1 MIAYIIQP
9 QVVFVK
15 RFPKNDR
22 YNRCGRAVRQP
33 HVYKYILQARIFR
46 LSMVKDTSRREDA
59 ARQGAC
65 EIRAHYGGPAG
76 RARQTGACRRAGR
89 AGAANRRMS
98 AGRPGRR
105 GKPAY
110 VGGPAGRA
118 RQTGACRRARPGG
131 RGKPA
136 HVGERGRA
144 GAARPAHVGGPAGLA
159 RQDRRMSAGRPDW
172 RGKPAHVGER
182 GRAGAGAALC
192 KKTAPALNNR
202 GRCVPGA
209 ASVRVRRLFPRAE
222 KRTCIGQAFAVF
234 GGKFALERGVPVH
247 AHAGRPLCKRHGCAQ
262 G

>member
-65 EIRAHYGGPAG
+65 EIRAHYGGP
-76 RARQTGACRRAGR
+76 
-89 AGAANRRMS
+89 
-98 AGRPGRR
+98 
-105 GKPAY
+105 
-110 VGGPAGRA
+110 VGRA

-131 RGKPA
+131 RGRPA

-144 GAARPAHVGGPAGLA
+144 RVRYGRI
-159 RQDRRMSAGRPDW
+159 MAGRSGG

-182 GRAGAGAALC
+182 GRAGAAD
-192 KKTAPALNNR
+192 R
-202 GRCVPGA
+202 RMS
-209 ASVRVRRLFPRAE
+209 ASA
-222 KRTCIGQAFAVF
+222 
-234 GGKFALERGVPVH
+234 
-247 AHAGRPLCKRHGCAQ
+247 AGRV
-262 G
+262 

>member
-46 LSMVKDTSRREDA
+46 LSMAKDTSRREDA

-65 EIRAHYGGPAG
+65 EIRAHYGGPVG
-76 RARQTGACRRAGR
+76 RARQTGAGRRAGR
-89 AGAANRRMS
+89 AGAAR
-98 AGRPGRR
+98 
-105 GKPAY
+105 
-110 VGGPAGRA
+110 
-118 RQTGACRRARPGG
+118 
-131 RGKPA
+131 PA

-144 GAARPAHVGGPAGLA
+144 GAANRRMSASAAGRARQTGACWRARPGGRGKTGACWRARPAYAA
-159 RQDRRMSAGRPDW
+159 RQDRRMSAGRP
-172 RGKPAHVGER
+172 GGR
-182 GRAGAGAALC
+182 GRRVVQ